1 MEIDGPILK
10 KNLIMKSANYWKII
24 LCCAGLI
31 LFNSETQSQNDAMQF
46 TYSIQA
52 EENDTV
58 KQALYKIVVNKN
70 GGLYYKCS
78 LENIDMDMSML
89 VDNVHD
95 RFSKHIIF
103 VEIEG
108 RRAYVKST
116 LDSNEICAMNA
127 ILQDDSELIRIE
139 KLGSENFTFVKSDG
153 SSFDYYPSRQY
164 SDYYMLVGGIL
175 KYKQAVPIPDSIV
188 FRSDRFNGKIYLD
201 HASKANWQDAKDE
214 IQKQMK
220 NSKRMPNDKLCEYMA
235 LGFMF

>member
-1 MEIDGPILK
+1 
-10 KNLIMKSANYWKII
+10 MKSTNIWKLI
-24 LCCAGLI
+24 LCCTGLL
-31 LFNSETQSQNDAMQF
+31 LFFSESQSQNDAMQF
-46 TYSIQA
+46 TYAIETEVKDSI
-52 EENDTV
+52 
-58 KQALYKIVVNKN
+58 KQELYKIVVNKH
-70 GGLYYKCS
+70 GGLYLKS
-78 LENIDMDMSML
+78 KFGNIDVNMYML

-95 RFSKHIIF
+95 RFSKHF
-103 VEIEG
+103 MCVKF
-108 RRAYVKST
+108 RKKKAYVVST
-116 LDSNEICAMNA
+116 LDSNEICTKNA
-127 ILQDDSELIRIE
+127 ILSDNSELIRIE
-139 KLGSENFTFVKSDG
+139 RLGSENFTFVKSDG

-188 FRSDRFNGKIYLD
+188 FRSDSFNGKMYLD